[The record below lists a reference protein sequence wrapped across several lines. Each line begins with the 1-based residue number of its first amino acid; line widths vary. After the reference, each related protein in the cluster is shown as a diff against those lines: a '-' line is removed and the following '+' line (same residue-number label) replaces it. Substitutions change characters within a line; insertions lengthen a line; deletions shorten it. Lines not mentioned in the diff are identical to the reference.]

1 MHAWHDDRRVE
12 RDRYAGLLAAGV
24 TDAATLE
31 ASSAG
36 VEIWR
41 FSSLCETKE
50 ANLQTRN
57 GRTGKCLT
65 QATSL
70 QFIEA
75 RFRYQPSD

>member
-57 GRTGKCLT
+57 GRVYDVYYRRVANWGGGIDTTG
-65 QATSL
+65 
-70 QFIEA
+70 
-75 RFRYQPSD
+75 